1 MEVLNLCLLS
11 GERIDQL
18 YADDIQ
24 IIQNKEVF
32 LFPLMQ
38 SYWLIFRNY
47 QKGKIVD
54 LLCAG
59 NGAVGLFVGRKTA
72 ARSTKSNYN
81 LVWQIWVNSIL
92 LNKLEKQV
100 TMYERDLK
108 QATEVIKRFCGF
120 STM

>member
-1 MEVLNLCLLS
+1 MLLS

-24 IIQNKEVF
+24 IIQSKEV

-54 LLCAG
+54 LCVAM
-59 NGAVGLFVGRKTA
+59 VGLFVSRKTGKD
-72 ARSTKSNYN
+72 RPNRITTSFGRYGSTKY
-81 LVWQIWVNSIL
+81 SI
-92 LNKLEKQV
+92 K
-100 TMYERDLK
+100 
-108 QATEVIKRFCGF
+108 
-120 STM
+120 